1 VDQSAEPISTLDMD
15 WSRRRDKAE
24 RWLIRIWRREVE
36 RAVRPVAVVVVDEDA
51 KHALE
56 VSLVDDEEPVETL
69 RADGADEALGD
80 GVRFRRSNRRP
91 DRLDPFAVEDRVE
104 VTSELA
110 VAWALSGRSEASLAK
125 QLAHGRGRYRDG
137 EPAQLASDPLIAPPW
152 VLTREAQH
160 ELADLA
166 RDRRAADSTG
176 VRPALR
182 DQPTVPRSSVVG
194 VTTNERQLDRG
205 SKPAGRGKKHS
216 IGGSQLG
223 PTSLTV

>member
-1 VDQSAEPISTLDMD
+1 MRLGAETRFSRCEAVFVDQSAEPISTLDMD

-166 RDRRAADSTG
+166 RNR
-176 VRPALR
+176 
-182 DQPTVPRSSVVG
+182 
-194 VTTNERQLDRG
+194 
-205 SKPAGRGKKHS
+205 
-216 IGGSQLG
+216 
-223 PTSLTV
+223 